1 MKKIKFYNNRF
12 SFMEKPLLI
21 LSVLSIPIYAL
32 KLFDIENTDLI
43 YTAVTV
49 IIVLSALF
57 LNVKNLK
64 KVKIVLFIL
73 VLSAIFFIFCYDKI
87 VLFLADYSK
96 DSPLKFGII
105 NTLFNTFGLN
115 DYQNYIDF
123 TGYGGS
129 HLINNEIVS
138 GAVNIFKN
146 NPGSKIVSQFLTA
159 RFLLIFSL
167 FGFAASMGRKNIII
181 IIIAVIAV
189 ITGNCAALLLALLFL
204 VPVYYLLVLIS
215 SFACSFVSSAVGIKL
230 GFFHSA
236 SVFELL
242 VHNDNKIYALII
254 CVFVFCL
261 SYYLARL
268 VEERVE

>member
-21 LSVLSIPIYAL
+21 LSLLSIPIYIL

-43 YTAVTV
+43 YTAVTA

-57 LNVKNLK
+57 LNIKNQK
-64 KVKIVLFIL
+64 KVKIIL
-73 VLSAIFFIFCYDKI
+73 LGLVSSAIIFIFCYDKT

-96 DSPLKFGII
+96 NSPMKFSII
-105 NTLFNTFGLN
+105 NTLFNTFGFY
-115 DYQNYIDF
+115 DYQNFIDF

-129 HLINNEIVS
+129 HLMNNEIVC
-138 GAVNIFKN
+138 GAINIFIN
-146 NPGSKIVSQFLTA
+146 NPASKVVSQFLTA
-159 RFLLIFSL
+159 RCLLIYSL
-167 FGFAASMGRKNIII
+167 SGFAVSLGRKNMNIM
-181 IIIAVIAV
+181 IIAAIAI
-189 ITGNCAALLLALLFL
+189 ITGNYTVLLLAFLFL

-215 SFACSFVSSAVGIKL
+215 SFICSFVSSAVGIKL
-230 GFFHSA
+230 GFYRSP
-236 SVFELL
+236 SIFELL
-242 VHNDNKIYALII
+242 IHNDNKIYALVI

-268 VEERVE
+268 VKERVE

>member
-32 KLFDIENTDLI
+32 KLFNIENSDLI
-43 YTAVTV
+43 YTALTL
-49 IIVLSALF
+49 IIVLSVLF

-64 KVKIVLFIL
+64 KVKIVLLIL
-73 VLSAIFFIFCYDKI
+73 VLSAILFIFCYDKI

-96 DSPLKFGII
+96 NSPMKFSII
-105 NTLFNTFGLN
+105 NTIFNTFGFY
-115 DYQNYIDF
+115 DYQNFIDF

-129 HLINNEIVS
+129 YLINNEIVC
-138 GAVNIFKN
+138 GAINIFKN
-146 NPGSKIVSQFLTA
+146 NPDSKVVSQFLTA
-159 RFLLIFSL
+159 RFLLIYSL
-167 FGFAASMGRKNIII
+167 SGFAVSLGRKNMNIM
-181 IIIAVIAV
+181 IIAAV
-189 ITGNCAALLLALLFL
+189 AIITGNYTVLLLAFLFL

-215 SFACSFVSSAVGIKL
+215 SFICSFVSSVVGIKL
-230 GFFHSA
+230 GFYYSP

-242 VHNDNKIYALII
+242 IHNDNKIYSLFI
-254 CVFVFCL
+254 CIFVLCL

-268 VEERVE
+268 VKEKFE